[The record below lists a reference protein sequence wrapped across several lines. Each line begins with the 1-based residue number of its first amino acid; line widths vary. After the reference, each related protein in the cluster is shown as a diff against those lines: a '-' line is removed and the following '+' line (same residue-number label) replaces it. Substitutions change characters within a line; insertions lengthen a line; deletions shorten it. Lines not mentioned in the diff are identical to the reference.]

1 MRWLRWQVLGK
12 AWSGLFPAFPYYFC
26 RRNSIGVLAIYRIH
40 QSRPLRG
47 KRARHKGPAVDTHQ
61 SHTAVYYLVSTTVE
75 ASSSSIDHSA
85 KPEKQR
91 AEPCSATPHPA
102 LVGLYLRSKR
112 WGPGSQCKIL
122 RRGGLRRP
130 GYKIVC
136 IPPLIVLFLHRIVS
150 SKSQCSL
157 RSLSLSSLELW
168 LWLRPRPPRSNTL
181 LMRRSRRP
189 LLRWCPCL
197 LLPTSGVWPLTAS

>member
-1 MRWLRWQVLGK
+1 MAGLGESLVGLVSRISILFLPK
-12 AWSGLFPAFPYYFC
+12 KVHSGL
-26 RRNSIGVLAIYRIH
+26 LIYRIH
-40 QSRPLRG
+40 QSGPLRG
-47 KRARHKGPAVDTHQ
+47 KRARHKGPAVQSHQ
-61 SHTAVYYLVSTTVE
+61 SRTVVYYLASTTAE
-75 ASSSSIDHSA
+75 ASSSTIDHSA

-91 AEPCSATPHPA
+91 AEYSAKSPPA
-102 LVGLYLRSKR
+102 LVALSLLSKR
-112 WGPGSQCKIL
+112 WGPGSQCRIL

-136 IPPLIVLFLHRIVS
+136 IPPLIVLFSHRIVS

-157 RSLSLSSLELW
+157 RSLLPSSLELW
-168 LWLRPRPPRSNTL
+168 LWLRPRPPRSNTP